1 MWKSRITRSFFVQGN
16 YPRIAP
22 ALKLFIGNQG
32 CINGARYLPIKSN
45 PNIFKLIFRYIF
57 HNWCLFQL
65 LRKILC
71 LQTSKSDDLSGC
83 MIILFAKIKINWR
96 KKMKKNDILHN
107 FNFFCS
113 LYWYFSYLCH
123 VHWNSRSLVIFYTM
137 ECMDREHHL

>member
-1 MWKSRITRSFFVQGN
+1 MTDI
-16 YPRIAP
+16 
-22 ALKLFIGNQG
+22 LKLYLKGILLLVNKQRQEERTLRQSHHLPTHLYRVCDCLVYSRSRRHHKLPKHNRV
-32 CINGARYLPIKSN
+32 CIYLIEYLVEKA
-45 PNIFKLIFRYIF
+45 
-57 HNWCLFQL
+57 
-65 LRKILC
+65 
-71 LQTSKSDDLSGC
+71 
-83 MIILFAKIKINWR
+83 MLFAKIKLNWR